1 MRTRRTDGIHA
12 GGRPAILETKYQL
25 TRDEMLIKI
34 MQDYK
39 DMTQTELARQ
49 YGVSRQTICRYL
61 KLAREGNS
69 ETNGKH
75 ISTN

>member
-34 MQDYK
+34 MQDYH
-39 DMTQTELARQ
+39 
-49 YGVSRQTICRYL
+49 
-61 KLAREGNS
+61 
-69 ETNGKH
+69 NGA
-75 ISTN
+75 